1 MAVVSLRDLVDEMQM
16 ISSNNS
22 AYLNKVTGEIVMI
35 TIEDIRAVEN
45 EDDFSQRLEWEQKN
59 FDQAKEVLSS
69 DDHLELPSQIEIHE
83 YAIMEDFCIAYPNEA
98 MSEDLLDLIR
108 GSGAFRRFKNYI
120 NRHGIEQDWYN
131 YRDNAY
137 KEIAIAWLEEN
148 GITYTDDLTSK

>member
-1 MAVVSLRDLVDEMQM
+1 
-16 ISSNNS
+16 
-22 AYLNKVTGEIVMI
+22 
-35 TIEDIRAVEN
+35 
-45 EDDFSQRLEWEQKN
+45 
-59 FDQAKEVLSS
+59 
-69 DDHLELPSQIEIHE
+69 
-83 YAIMEDFCIAYPNEA
+83 MEDFCIAYPNEA

-120 NRHGIEQDWYN
+120 NRYGIEQDWYN